1 MIARNIISQSIPPLK
16 ETDSGQKALSW
27 MAEFFLQQLPVVK
40 GTTLM
45 GIITEYDILDQK
57 NPDLPIA
64 DMPLKLT
71 EIKITE
77 TDHIYEAIK
86 AMHKNKLSILPVVD
100 AQEKYL
106 GIITQESLINFF
118 ASASALQEPGGIVV
132 LQVNQSDYVLTE
144 IAQIVEA
151 NDASILNLYVNQV
164 PNASHVEITLKLNR
178 SDLEAIIQALE
189 RYEYSVKAFYQEED
203 YSEFLQDRYDSL
215 MNYLNI

>member
-16 ETDSGQKALSW
+16 QTDTGQKALSW
-27 MAEFFLQQLPVVK
+27 MSEFFLQQLPVVD
-40 GTTLM
+40 GTKFL

-57 NPDLPIA
+57 DPEAAIE

-71 EIKITE
+71 DIKISE

-86 AMHKNKLSILPVVD
+86 AMQKSKLSIMPVVD
-100 AQEKYL
+100 AQDKYL

-132 LQVNQSDYVLTE
+132 LEVNQNDYVLTE

-151 NDASILNLYVNQV
+151 NDASILNLYVNQM
-164 PNASHVEITLKLNR
+164 PNSSALEITLKLNR
-178 SDLEAIIQALE
+178 ADLEAIIQAFE

-203 YSEFLQDRYDSL
+203 YSEFLQERYDSL